1 MNQDLDQSDHDEPSA
16 QWPEMGQLCEVR
28 VLTRPHPALLDQ
40 DEFLRQCRFQA
51 MRRGGPGG
59 QHRNKVSS
67 AVRLVHE
74 PTGVIGEASERRDQ
88 SQNLSVA
95 IQRLRLRLAI
105 QYRTAGATANDTVSE
120 QRRRWQ
126 GTNLKISESNP
137 DHAAILTLLLDDLH
151 RSGGQP
157 SLVASLWQASTSS
170 IVRFVAAVP
179 PAFVLLNQWRVHH
192 GRRPLKS
199 SQ

>member
-1 MNQDLDQSDHDEPSA
+1 MNHDLDPSEGEESA
-16 QWPEMGQLCEVR
+16 PQWPNVDQLPEVR
-28 VLTRPHPALLDQ
+28 TLPKPHPTLLEQ
-40 DEFLRQCRFQA
+40 DELQRQCRFQA

-88 SQNLSVA
+88 SQNLLVA
-95 IQRLRLRLAI
+95 IQRLRLRLAV
-105 QYRTAGATANDTVSE
+105 QYRTEHSPASVSTSE
-120 QRRRWQ
+120 PRQRWQ

-137 DHAAILTLLLDDLH
+137 DHAAILAMLLDDLH

-157 SLVASLWQASTSS
+157 SLVAPLWQTSTSA
-170 IVRFVAAVP
+170 IVRFIAAVP
-179 PAFVLLNQWRVHH
+179 PAFLLLNQWRVHH
-192 GRRPLKS
+192 GRKPLKS
-199 SQ
+199 YQ